1 MGHVFV
7 SVGLIVSVL
16 GAYLA
21 WTLMAAEV
29 LFVAAADED
38 MPRFLRRKSA
48 ADVPTAALLM
58 STILI
63 QIMLVVTVFSE
74 DAFNFALDLTSALT
88 LIPFLLAAGYALK
101 LALTRET
108 YVENPQGYG
117 RELVVGALATV
128 YTAFL
133 LFAAGPKFILL
144 SFVIYAPASILFVM
158 SRREQGRRLFSPVE
172 LIILAVSIV
181 GAIVGIVALAAG
193 WITI

>member
-1 MGHVFV
+1 
-7 SVGLIVSVL
+7 
-16 GAYLA
+16 
-21 WTLMAAEV
+21 MAAEV
-29 LFVAAADED
+29 LFVVAKDDD
-38 MPRFLRRKSA
+38 MPRFLRSQNA
-48 ADVPTAALLM
+48 TDVPTAALLM

-101 LALTRET
+101 LVLTRET
-108 YVENPQGYG
+108 YIENPQGYG

-128 YTAFL
+128 CTAFL
-133 LFAAGPKFILL
+133 LFAAGAKFILL

-158 SRREQGRRLFSPVE
+158 SRSEQGRRLFSPVE
-172 LIILAVSIV
+172 LVILAISIL
-181 GAIVGIVALAAG
+181 GAIVGVVALATG